1 MNWGSA
7 AEFFAMGGYG
17 LYVGGSFGVTFAALL
32 IETQLARKRFADTR
46 RLLRRELAADREA
59 LTEHAGRRP

>member
-17 LYVGGSFGVTFAALL
+17 LYVWGSFGVTFAALL

-46 RLLRRELAADREA
+46 RLLRRELAADWEA
-59 LTEHAGRRP
+59 LNEHASRRP

>member
-1 MNWGSA
+1 MNWGSPA
-7 AEFFAMGGYG
+7 DFFAMGGYG
-17 LYVGGSFGVTFAALL
+17 LYVWGSFGVTFAALL

-59 LTEHAGRRP
+59 LNEHAGRRP